1 MVPCQYNDGKPVRTR
16 HHQEWDKYVRKFTG
30 GLTVYQPAVGQWV
43 HKDQVYHERMIPV
56 RIACTENQL
65 RLIARFTMRHYKQLA
80 VFAYVVSEKVFIFKA
95 DDKTR
100 QDQDV
105 ADPDKY
111 GEHDGHRVPSE
122 G

>member
-1 MVPCQYNDGKPVRTR
+1 
-16 HHQEWDKYVRKFTG
+16 
-30 GLTVYQPAVGQWV
+30 
-43 HKDQVYHERMIPV
+43 
-56 RIACTENQL
+56 
-65 RLIARFTMRHYKQLA
+65 MRHYKQLA